1 MDCNISVTDFAATM
15 KLEARM
21 KICASQPRLVVM
33 GVFAVFR
40 KRLVRLRNEDGQ
52 IEDFEVVDTYF
63 FFIFGDTTIEQGT
76 SL

>member
-1 MDCNISVTDFAATM
+1 MDCNISVTGFATTM

-21 KICASQPRLVVM
+21 KISALQPWLAVM
-33 GVFAVFR
+33 GVFAVLR

-52 IEDFEVVDTYF
+52 MEDFEVVDIYF